1 LEEAPVRVRFFLLNA
16 DAGSGIVRSTFQTAA
31 SLAADHDVDIVSVVR
46 RLDQPLLPLDPRVRL
61 RSLVDARG
69 SAAVEHR
76 AAAKLLARGRSRL
89 AQAGDERSVRH
100 LTLLADARLA
110 RAIREVREGVVVGTR
125 ASISLAVARFARP
138 SVYAVAQEHQ
148 NLAFWADDL
157 RRSFATI
164 YPRLDAMVTLTPGD
178 AAAYT
183 SMLPP
188 EVLVRDIPN
197 ALPDRDLPSACS
209 GAPVVVAAG
218 RLTRQ
223 KGFDLLVAAFARVH
237 RKHPDWQ
244 LHIFGKG
251 ADREVVE
258 AAIRDRGLADVV
270 VLRGF
275 SATLLEEMAA
285 TGSIFALSSRYEGYP
300 IVLIEAMSL
309 GLAPVAFD
317 CPTGPADIIEDGT
330 SGLLVRPRK
339 VAAMARAI
347 NDLIEDPDRRARLA
361 AAAREQARQ
370 FSAAVVAPRW
380 TSLLADLASRQ
391 PGQRRSSIAWPSPR
405 K

>member
-1 LEEAPVRVRFFLLNA
+1 VRVRFFLLNA
-16 DAGSGIVRSTFQTAA
+16 DAGSGIVRATFQTAS
-31 SLAADHDVDIVSVVR
+31 SLVADHDVDIVSVVR

-69 SAAVEHR
+69 STVLEHG

-89 AQAGDERSVRH
+89 AQAGDTRSVKH
-100 LTLLADARLA
+100 LTLLTDVRLV

-138 SVYAVAQEHQ
+138 SVYAVAQDHQ
-148 NLAFWADDL
+148 NLGFWGDDL
-157 RRSFATI
+157 RRSFAAI

-178 AAAYT
+178 ASAYA

-197 ALPDRDLPSACS
+197 ALPDRVVPSADT

-218 RLTRQ
+218 RLARQ

-237 RKHPDWQ
+237 REHPNWR

-258 AAIRDRGLADVV
+258 AAIRDRGLAGVV

-275 SATLLEEMAA
+275 SATLLEDMAA
-285 TGSIFALSSRYEGYP
+285 TGSIFVLSSRHEGYP

-309 GLAPVAFD
+309 GLPPVAFD

-330 SGLLVRPRK
+330 SGLLVPPRN

-347 NDLIEDPDRRARLA
+347 NGLIEDPDRRARMA
-361 AAAREQARQ
+361 TAAREQARQ
-370 FSAAVVAPRW
+370 FSASVVGPRW
-380 TSLLADLASRQ
+380 TSLLADLASRP
-391 PGQRRSSIAWPSPR
+391 PGQRRSSIALPSLR

>member
-1 LEEAPVRVRFFLLNA
+1 VRVRFFLLNA
-16 DAGSGIVRSTFQTAA
+16 DAGSGIVRATFQTAA
-31 SLAADHDVDIVSVVR
+31 SLVADHDVDIVSVVR

-69 SAAVEHR
+69 STVLEHR

-89 AQAGDERSVRH
+89 AVAGDQRSARH
-100 LTLLADARLA
+100 FTLLTDIRLI
-110 RAIREVREGVVVGTR
+110 RAIREVREGVIVGTR
-125 ASISLAVARFARP
+125 ASISAAVARFARP
-138 SVYAVAQEHQ
+138 SVYAVAQDHQ
-148 NLAFWADDL
+148 NLSFWGDDL
-157 RRSFATI
+157 HRMFAAT

-197 ALPDRDLPSACS
+197 ALPDRVVPSASS

-251 ADREVVE
+251 ADREVIE

-275 SATLLEEMAA
+275 SATLLEDMAA

-309 GLAPVAFD
+309 GLPPVAFD

-330 SGLLVRPRK
+330 SGLLVRPRN

-347 NDLIEDPDRRARLA
+347 NGLIEDPARRTRMA
-361 AAAREQARQ
+361 AAAREQAQQ
-370 FSAAVVAPRW
+370 FSASVVGPRW
-380 TSLLADLASRQ
+380 TSLLDELASRR
-391 PGQRRSSIAWPSPR
+391 PGQRRLSIALRSLR

>member
-1 LEEAPVRVRFFLLNA
+1 VRVRFFLLNA
-16 DAGSGIVRSTFQTAA
+16 DAGSGIVRATFQTAS
-31 SLAADHDVDIVSVVR
+31 SLVADHDVDIVSVVR

-69 SAAVEHR
+69 STVLDHG

-89 AQAGDERSVRH
+89 AQAGDTRSVKH
-100 LTLLADARLA
+100 LTLLTDVRLV

-138 SVYAVAQEHQ
+138 SVYAVAQDHQ
-148 NLAFWADDL
+148 NLGFGGDDL
-157 RRSFATI
+157 RRSFAAI

-178 AAAYT
+178 ASAYA

-197 ALPDRDLPSACS
+197 ALPDRVVPSADT

-218 RLTRQ
+218 RLARQ

-251 ADREVVE
+251 AEREVVE
-258 AAIRDRGLADVV
+258 TAIRDRGLADVV

-275 SATLLEEMAA
+275 SATLLEDMAV
-285 TGSIFALSSRYEGYP
+285 TGSIFALSSRHEGYP

-309 GLAPVAFD
+309 GLPPVAFD

-330 SGLLVRPRK
+330 SGLLVPPRN

-347 NDLIEDPDRRARLA
+347 NGLIEDPDRRARMA
-361 AAAREQARQ
+361 TAAREQARQ
-370 FSAAVVAPRW
+370 FSASVVGPRW
-380 TSLLADLASRQ
+380 TSLLADLASRP
-391 PGQRRSSIAWPSPR
+391 PGQRRSSIALPSLR